1 MDRLEELS
9 IKLMADLERRRSI
22 STPGCISD
30 QRLID
35 YYTGDLLHNEW
46 ELIDQHLAGCLVCMY
61 GMVINSNQSY
71 NEKSG

>member
-22 STPGCISD
+22 PTPGCISD
-30 QRLID
+30 QQLID
-35 YYTGDLLHNEW
+35 YYMGDLVHNEW
-46 ELIDQHLAGCLVCMY
+46 ELIDQHLARCLTCIY
-61 GMVINSNQSY
+61 AMVINSNQSY